1 LREEKA
7 IKSKGNQFDFQVLKR
22 LMTFLRPYQV
32 RFYFLVFV
40 TIVSGVLPVI
50 IPKLIEKTIAE
61 GGPVDRQDY
70 QQMTFM
76 FALMVAILFLRGGV
90 QFINTYLSG
99 WIGQHVI
106 KDIRIALFRHVI
118 NFKLSFFDK
127 TPVGRLVTRNI
138 SDIESLAEVF
148 SQGIAQ
154 ILAEILQLIFIV
166 AVMFYT
172 NWKLALI
179 SLSMFPFLLLST
191 YVFKEK
197 IKQSFADVRAAVSNL
212 NTFVQERIS
221 GMSIVQIFNKEER
234 EFERFKVIN
243 EEHKQAHLKS
253 VLYYSVYFPVAEL
266 IGALGVG
273 FLLWQGA
280 RGVFEGWV
288 TGPAEIILFSM
299 LIAMFFR
306 PLRMIADRFNIIQM
320 GLISTQRIIMLLDD
334 HQNLMKEGANSAD
347 NIKGEITFKEVD
359 FAYEADQLVLK
370 NLNFKIDAGKTMAF
384 VGATGA
390 GKSSIINLLNKY
402 YEINSGSIYIDCVN
416 IDQYDLSSLRRN
428 IGVVLQDVFLFS
440 GTIRENIRLGDETI
454 TDDHIKKAA
463 ELVGA
468 LPFIEKLPGELDY
481 EVKERGATLSMGQ
494 RQLISFIRAMVCNPK
509 ILVLDEA
516 TSSVDT
522 ETEQLIQSA
531 IEKMMQGRTSLVIAH
546 RLSTIKQSDSIVVL
560 DKGEI
565 KEIGSHY
572 ELLAMDGWYANLY
585 NIQYK
590 HQED

>member
-1 LREEKA
+1 MREEKA

-454 TDDHIKKAA
+454 TDHHIKKAA